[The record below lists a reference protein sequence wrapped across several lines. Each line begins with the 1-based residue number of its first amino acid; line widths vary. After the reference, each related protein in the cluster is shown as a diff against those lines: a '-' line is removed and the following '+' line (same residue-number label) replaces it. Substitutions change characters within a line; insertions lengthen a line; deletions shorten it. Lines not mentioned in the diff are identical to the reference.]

1 MTAIE
6 ALPGTAASAKVYS
19 LNAPGTLVIEE
30 KQFDASLIGSRSVTA
45 QSVFSAISTGTELA
59 AWAGKPPLRPSKVYP
74 RLVGYCNV
82 AQVQAVGDGVDD
94 VEPGD
99 YILTHQ
105 SHRSSFCCDRND
117 VLLCFKNLSRDNQ
130 KRLAT
135 TYLYHLGYL
144 ALLEGGY
151 RPGFE
156 VAIVGLGALGFTT
169 ASLVA
174 AYGGIPNI
182 YSGRTNADH
191 LMKHVPFAR
200 CFSKSDAWDA
210 RQSAAGLDGADLVVN
225 TSDSWSDYE
234 LSLKTVRRGGT
245 VALLGFP
252 GRGMSAPDFNPL
264 DSRYLYDKAISVRQ
278 ISHVS
283 ELNVPPIDLRFTLK
297 RNLAHLYTLLESE
310 RLDPAPLLSMEY
322 HWNQLDKAYQMLE
335 TRAEGC
341 LSAIL
346 DWSC

>member
-1 MTAIE
+1 MAKIE
-6 ALPGTAASAKVYS
+6 ALPKIPANAMVYS
-19 LNAPGTLVIEE
+19 LVAPKSLVLNERE
-30 KQFDASLIGSRSVTA
+30 LDTSLAGSRSVLA
-45 QSVFSAISTGTELA
+45 QTVFSAISTGTELA

-74 RLVGYCNV
+74 RLMGYCNV
-82 AQVQAVGDGVDD
+82 AQVQATGDGVEGL
-94 VEPGD
+94 EPGD

-105 SHRSSFCCDRND
+105 SHCSSFCCDGND
-117 VLLCFKNLSRDNQ
+117 ILLSFKNLSRANQ

-156 VAIVGLGALGFTT
+156 VAIVGLGALGFAT
-169 ASLVA
+169 ASLVS
-174 AYGGIPNI
+174 AYGGVPKI
-182 YSGRTNADH
+182 YSGRSNADH
-191 LMKHVPFAR
+191 IMRHVPYVQ
-200 CFSKSDAWDA
+200 CFSKSDVWDV
-210 RQSAAGLDGADLVVN
+210 RQSVAGLDGADLVIN

-264 DSRYLYDKAISVRQ
+264 DSKYLYDKAISVRQ

-283 ELNVPPIDLRFTLK
+283 ELDIQPIDLRFTLK
-297 RNLAHLYTLLESE
+297 RNLAHLYSLLESE
-310 RLDPAPLLSMEY
+310 RLDSLPLLSMEY
-322 HWNQLDKAYQMLE
+322 HWDQLDKAYRMLE